1 MSHEDEEAAE
11 LEHAEEVGLLIFP
24 ARDEAAEVMQPSKQP
39 FDFPTVAVASQLP
52 AVLSVFPAAIALVR
66 SDQTDAV
73 FFSQPLVERIA
84 VVGRVADHSF
94 WFGSREALLDGGFH
108 ESFSCGEALAM
119 LQATGRP
126 WRSAIAMIL
135 LPLPRRVGPTAA
147 PLFSPN

>member
-39 FDFPTVAVASQLP
+39 FDFPTVAVAPQLP

-84 VVGRVADHSF
+84 VVGREKHRIRLIDRKSTRLNSSHVAISYAVF
-94 WFGSREALLDGGFH
+94 CLKKKKKV
-108 ESFSCGEALAM
+108 
-119 LQATGRP
+119 
-126 WRSAIAMIL
+126 IIY
-135 LPLPRRVGPTAA
+135 
-147 PLFSPN
+147 